1 MKKKPEL
8 LAPAGNFEKL
18 KYALHFGADAVYC
31 AGERYG
37 LRAQSDNFNMET
49 LKEAVTYTHDRG
61 KKIYI
66 TVNMLPRNEDF
77 IGLPEYLS
85 QINALGI
92 DGIIVAD
99 PGVFMVA
106 KETVPNLKISM
117 STQTNNLNSQSV
129 LFWYKQ
135 GARRMVLAREL
146 SYREISEIMANKP
159 QDMEI
164 EIFVHGAMCIAYSGR
179 CLLSHYMTGR
189 DANRGDCAQ
198 SCRWK
203 YHLMEEQRPEEYF
216 PIEEDGEG
224 AFVFNSKDLCL
235 IRQIPTLMATGIDSF
250 KIEGRMKSLYYVST
264 VVSVYRQVIDR
275 CNEDPN
281 FIEVPESYVEELQK
295 TSHRHFTEGFFHGTL
310 GESSQNYESSSYQR
324 SYDFAGIVLDYDV
337 QNKMALVEQ
346 RNKISL
352 GDTIE
357 ILSASHQH
365 GSYRQIVTFMKDEEG
380 NTLQEVPHPQMHF
393 YIKMEIPVRKM
404 DILRKPRHK

>member
-18 KYALHFGADAVYC
+18 KYALHFGADAVYG

-49 LKEAVTYTHDRG
+49 LKEAVAYTHDRG
-61 KKIYI
+61 KKIYV
-66 TVNMLPRNEDF
+66 TVNMIPRNEDF
-77 IGLPEYLS
+77 IGLPEYLKE
-85 QINALGI
+85 INALGV

-117 STQTNNLNSQSV
+117 STQTNNLNTQSV
-129 LFWYKQ
+129 LFWHKQ
-135 GARRMVLAREL
+135 GARRIVLAREL
-146 SYREISEIMANKP
+146 SYREMCEIMANKP

-203 YHLMEEQRPEEYF
+203 YRLVEEQRPEEYF
-216 PIEEDGEG
+216 PIEENSEG

-235 IRQIPTLMATGIDSF
+235 IRQIPALMAAGIDSF

-275 CNEDPN
+275 CYEDPN
-281 FIEVPESYVEELQK
+281 FVEVPEHYVEELKK

-310 GESSQNYESSSYQR
+310 SESSQNYESSSYQR

-346 RNKISL
+346 RNKIAL

-357 ILSASHQH
+357 ILSASHQN
-365 GSYRQIVTFMKDEEG
+365 GSYNQIVTFMKDQEG
-380 NTLQEVPHPQMHF
+380 NTLQEAPHPQMHF
-393 YIKMEIPVRKM
+393 YIKMDNPVQKM
-404 DILRKPRHK
+404 DILRKPQQ